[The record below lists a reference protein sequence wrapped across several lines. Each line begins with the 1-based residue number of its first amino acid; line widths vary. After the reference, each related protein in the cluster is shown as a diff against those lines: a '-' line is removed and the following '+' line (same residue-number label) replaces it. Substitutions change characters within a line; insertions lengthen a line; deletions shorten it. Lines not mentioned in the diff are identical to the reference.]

1 MACLSS
7 EFIRHPAI
15 RYSRPSS
22 ASCSD
27 LKWSC
32 NWSLS
37 SWGVIKK
44 CYLTLLV
51 SGDSHKNVPFG
62 KILSLCTEN
71 SRHCPRSFS
80 SGFWRNRKVDKSR
93 DWSFTKLLQ
102 INFSQQH
109 HMSKST
115 ENWNKQGDLNNIFD
129 FSVNEGESLETESF
143 CPNRPLESN
152 SAPEVLIQVTTLRT
166 SDFLNLPV
174 TPRGLNYLSI
184 LQTYPDIHF
193 PKI

>member
-1 MACLSS
+1 M
-7 EFIRHPAI
+7 
-15 RYSRPSS
+15 
-22 ASCSD
+22 
-27 LKWSC
+27 
-32 NWSLS
+32 
-37 SWGVIKK
+37 
-44 CYLTLLV
+44 
-51 SGDSHKNVPFG
+51 
-62 KILSLCTEN
+62 
-71 SRHCPRSFS
+71 
-80 SGFWRNRKVDKSR
+80 
-93 DWSFTKLLQ
+93 LQ

-115 ENWNKQGDLNNIFD
+115 ENWNKQGDPGNVFD
-129 FSVNEGESLETESF
+129 FSVNEGESLETESY

-166 SDFLNLPV
+166 SDFPNLTV